1 MRLKKEEYS
10 DETDLKRA
18 GKEMENVFKKRWK
31 VEVRREK
38 RKDAEMEKDGG
49 RRGQRGDKTN
59 INRKDKSQ
67 TWEDSHRDG

>member
-1 MRLKKEEYS
+1 MRLKEEEYS

-18 GKEMENVFKKRWK
+18 GKEMENVLKKRWK
-31 VEVRREK
+31 VRREK

-49 RRGQRGDKTN
+49 GRGQREDKTN

>member
-1 MRLKKEEYS
+1 MRLKEEEYS

-18 GKEMENVFKKRWK
+18 GKEMENVLKKRWK
-31 VEVRREK
+31 VRREK

-49 RRGQRGDKTN
+49 GRSQRGDKTN

>member
-1 MRLKKEEYS
+1 
-10 DETDLKRA
+10 
-18 GKEMENVFKKRWK
+18 MENVFKKRWK

-49 RRGQRGDKTN
+49 GRSQRGDKTN

>member
-1 MRLKKEEYS
+1 MRLKEEEYS

-18 GKEMENVFKKRWK
+18 GKEMENVLKKRWK
-31 VEVRREK
+31 VRREK
-38 RKDAEMEKDGG
+38 RKDAEMEKDGEG
-49 RRGQRGDKTN
+49 RGQRGDKTN

>member
-1 MRLKKEEYS
+1 MRLKEEEYS

-18 GKEMENVFKKRWK
+18 GKEMENVLKKRWK
-31 VEVRREK
+31 VRREK
-38 RKDAEMEKDGG
+38 RKDAEMEKNGG
-49 RRGQRGDKTN
+49 GRGQRGDKTN

>member
-1 MRLKKEEYS
+1 MRLKEEKYS

-49 RRGQRGDKTN
+49 RRGQREDKTN

>member
-1 MRLKKEEYS
+1 MRLNEEEYS
-10 DETDLKRA
+10 DETDLKRV

-38 RKDAEMEKDGG
+38 RKDAEMEKDGR